1 MLIHEAGSKSAESAQ
16 RIGFDDKGRSKV
28 YEVSGLLK
36 VEDAMGNVHTQL
48 IDKTIRLMAE

>member
-16 RIGFDDKGRSKV
+16 QIGFDDKGRSKV